1 VRAVFEQL
9 RTWVAGR
16 TDREQRLL
24 AVAGAAAA
32 VVLLAAAVAAVRDD
46 LATWETRVAAR
57 ERALRDVRRLA
68 ATLRRAAP
76 AAADGTAAAP
86 LLTRLEATVGG
97 VVGRERVAE
106 MTPATPAAGDGA
118 APEAIAL
125 RVGGTTLEELVRLLH
140 ACESQ
145 SPPLVVTRLELRKHP
160 DDPTRY
166 EATLEVAAPGGAS

>member
-1 VRAVFEQL
+1 MSAVVAQL
-9 RTWVAGR
+9 RAWLGGR
-16 TDREQRLL
+16 TEREQRLL
-24 AVAGAAAA
+24 ALAGAAAA
-32 VVLLAAAVAAVRDD
+32 IALLATTVAAVRDD
-46 LATWETRVAAR
+46 LATLEARVAGR

-68 ATLRRAAP
+68 ATLRRTAP
-76 AAADGTAAAP
+76 ASADGAAAAP
-86 LLTRLEATVGG
+86 LLTRLETTVVG

-106 MTPATPAAGDGA
+106 MTPATPTAGDGA

-160 DDPTRY
+160 DDPARY

>member
-1 VRAVFEQL
+1 MSAVLERI

-16 TDREQRLL
+16 TEREQRLL
-24 AVAGAAAA
+24 AVAGAAATIA
-32 VVLLAAAVAAVRDD
+32 LLAAAVLAARDD
-46 LATWETRVAAR
+46 LALLDARVAGR

-76 AAADGTAAAP
+76 PSPDGTAAAP

-106 MTPATPAAGDGA
+106 MTPATPAGEGG

-166 EATLEVAAPGGAS
+166 EATLEVAAPGGA

>member
-1 VRAVFEQL
+1 MTALVEQL
-9 RTWVAGR
+9 RAWIGGR
-16 TDREQRLL
+16 TAREQRLL
-24 AVAGAAAA
+24 AAAAA
-32 VVLLAAAVAAVRDD
+32 TAVAALVLVTVAAVRDD
-46 LATWETRVAAR
+46 LRDLEARVAGR

-68 ATLRRAAP
+68 ATLQRSAP
-76 AAADGTAAAP
+76 GGGVADAVP

-106 MTPATPAAGDGA
+106 MTPAAPVAGDGGQTS
-118 APEAIAL
+118 IAL

-145 SPPLVVTRLELRKHP
+145 SPPLVVTRLELRKHT

-166 EATLEVAAPGGAS
+166 EATLEVAGPGGA